1 MPRSIQAMINE
12 TDMSTLNT
20 IISQH
25 QIDKDAASLVVQAF
39 TRINAVD
46 ETKTFRYE
54 SLEEF
59 EKRLPQL
66 DYLKEK
72 ATESFRPF
80 ADKYDTSLC
89 ASMGIPMMESITKS
103 RKTGNYEAFHEIFGL
118 TNAKAKR
125 FGLAALYSAI
135 NGTKNKVP
143 GSYNIVFDR
152 DSPWTYKNEAE
163 HMEEYARYHFNS
175 YMINHV
181 ENTKSNPFEPVME
194 LYEYGAADF
203 IFMQTKQDEMISE
216 RLATFHTVNI
226 PDKGDVIA
234 VHMTG
239 DEKLFHY
246 RKWGEPYFAINPI
259 NGQTKLKIIGIA
271 DQRFLAD

>member
-1 MPRSIQAMINE
+1 MPRSKQSMIDKI
-12 TDMSTLNT
+12 DMIILEN
-20 IISQH
+20 IISKH
-25 QIDKDAASLVVQAF
+25 QIGEETASLIKQSWN
-39 TRINAVD
+39 RIDAID
-46 ETKTFRYE
+46 ESKTFRYE
-54 SLEEF
+54 PLEEF
-59 EKRLPQL
+59 EKKISHLNK
-66 DYLKEK
+66 LKER
-72 ATESFRPF
+72 ATEAFRPF
-80 ADKYDTSLC
+80 ADEYHTSLC
-89 ASMGIPMMESITKS
+89 AAMGIPMMDAISKA
-103 RKTGNYEAFHEIFGL
+103 RKAGNYEAFYELFGL

-135 NGTKNKVP
+135 QGQKNEA
-143 GSYNIVFDR
+143 SDMYNIVFDR
-152 DSPWTYKNEAE
+152 DSPWTYRNEAE

-203 IFMQTKQDEMISE
+203 IFMQTEQDKMTSE

-226 PDKGDVIA
+226 PDKGNVIA

-246 RKWGEPYFAINPI
+246 RRWGEPYFAINPI
-259 NGQTKLKIIGIA
+259 IGQAKLRIIGIA
-271 DQRFLAD
+271 DQRFRAD